1 MKDVTLNQL
10 EQTRLH
16 VLNTVLEH
24 RLPIALAAEVM
35 GVSERHAWRILAAYR
50 REGAAALA
58 HGNRSRKPHN
68 TVSDAEAD
76 AVVTLAS
83 TDYVGANHTHLSE
96 LLREREDIDL
106 SRQTVHRILARAG
119 IPSPRR
125 RRPPQHRVRRQRM
138 PPAGMLVQ
146 IDGSHHPWLE
156 ERGPRFVLLLAVDD
170 ATGIVTNAVF
180 HTEEDTRGYFILI
193 RGLIERWG
201 VPLALY
207 SDRHG
212 AFKFSGRPR
221 HIQPPVKATHFSR
234 AMVELGIRQIFARS
248 PQAKGRVERMAG
260 TFQDRLVT
268 ELRLAGAGSIDEANT
283 VLRDFMPRYNA
294 QFAVPAELAEPA
306 YRVWDERRHL
316 NEVLC
321 FKHLRRVD
329 RDNTV
334 KHQWHTLQLLPG
346 TERRS
351 YAGVQVEVLEHT
363 DGCLQ
368 VRYQGEII
376 PHRQAPPWP
385 GVLRAANG
393 ALASTPEM
401 RRIVKRLGKHGLSQ
415 HQLRRLTGLDFDSAA
430 EDILDDDGQPD
441 PSPRRELTPRQLALW
456 KAVQQAKIQ
465 GFSLREIARQLGIAR
480 NTVRKYARALTQPTN
495 RPVKRK
501 DRRRPQLAASQA
513 D

>member
-24 RLPIALAAEVM
+24 RLPVAQAAEVL

-68 TVSDAEAD
+68 AVSDAEAA
-76 AVVTLAS
+76 AVMKLAG
-83 TDYVGANHTHLSE
+83 TDYAGANHTHLSE
-96 LLREREDIDL
+96 LLRDREGIDL

-119 IPSPRR
+119 IPSPRK

-138 PPAGMLVQ
+138 PQAGMLVQ

-170 ATGIVTNAVF
+170 ATGIVANAVF
-180 HTEEDTRGYFILI
+180 RPEEDTRGYFILLQ
-193 RGLIERWG
+193 GLIERWG

-207 SDRHG
+207 CDRHG
-212 AFKFSGRPR
+212 VFTFSGKPR
-221 HIQPPVKATHFSR
+221 HIHPPVKATHFSR
-234 AMVELGIRQIFARS
+234 AMVELGVRQLFARS

-268 ELRLAGAGSIDEANT
+268 ELRLAGAESIDQANAILQEF
-283 VLRDFMPRYNA
+283 VPRYNA

-306 YRVWDERRHL
+306 YRAWDEHRHL

-321 FKHLRRVD
+321 FKRLRRVD

-334 KHQWHTLQLLPG
+334 KHQWRTLQLLPSA
-346 TERRS
+346 ERPS

-363 DGCLQ
+363 DGRLQ
-368 VRYQGEII
+368 VRYQGDII
-376 PHRQAPPWP
+376 PCRQAPPRP
-385 GVLRAANG
+385 GALRAAHG
-393 ALASTPEM
+393 ALAPTPEM
-401 RRIVKRLGKHGLSQ
+401 GRIVKRLGKHGLSQ
-415 HQLRRLTGLDFDSAA
+415 HQLRRLANLEPAPVVEGPVN
-430 EDILDDDGQPD
+430 DDGIPG
-441 PSPRRELTPRQLALW
+441 PPARRELTPRQLALW
-456 KAVQQAKIQ
+456 KAVQQARVQ
-465 GFSLREIARQLGIAR
+465 DASLREISRQLGISR
-480 NTVRKYARALTQPTN
+480 NTVRKYAYALTQPTN
-495 RPVKRK
+495 RPLKRK
-501 DRRRPQLAASQA
+501 TRRPSQPAANRS